1 MNRFLFLLVLS
12 LSGFLTSAQVNVKLS
27 MDQQLDG
34 KPFAY
39 QQATQS
45 DQGYAFEMTRL
56 QYYVSEIKLI
66 HDGGII
72 TPVPDFYI
80 LIDSDIRAEFE
91 LGSYDITTLEKLEF
105 SIGVDNAHNHLD
117 PASYPNDHPL
127 APQNPSM
134 HWGWTAGYRFIAIEG
149 FAGADS
155 NSLNN
160 YYEIHTIGDQN
171 YRVIS
176 LDVTGELNDD
186 IMEIRIQADYE
197 KFLNNVDVSSG
208 LISHGATGAS
218 RTIADNATSVFSA
231 TQMTSVIDADVH
243 GSFEMFPNPATT
255 LSTVNVDMPGYK
267 NITCT
272 VMDLAGQVLYTKEIT
287 GANQSFVLETNW
299 QPGIY
304 FVRLTD
310 KDKLLAIRKLIVE

>member
-1 MNRFLFLLVLS
+1 MNRFFLLLLVMF
-12 LSGFLTSAQVNVKLS
+12 SGFTISAQVNVKLY
-27 MDQQLDG
+27 MDQLLGG

-39 QQATQS
+39 NQATTS
-45 DQGYAFEMTRL
+45 DLGYAFEMTRL
-56 QYYVSEIKLI
+56 QYYISEIRLV

-72 TPVPDFYI
+72 TPVSDLYI
-80 LIDSDIRAEFE
+80 LVDSDIRAEFE
-91 LGSYDITTLEKLEF
+91 LGSYDIISLEKLEF

-117 PASYPNDHPL
+117 PASYPNGHPL

-134 HWGWTAGYRFIAIEG
+134 HWGWTSGYRFIAIEG

-155 NSLNN
+155 NSLSNE
-160 YYEIHTIGDQN
+160 YQIHTIGDQN
-171 YRVIS
+171 YKVIS
-176 LDVTGELNDD
+176 LDVTGELNGD

-197 KFLNNVDVSSG
+197 KFLYNVDVSSG

-231 TQMTSVIDADVH
+231 TQMTSVIDSDVY

-255 LSTVNVDMPGYK
+255 LSTVNLDMPGYM

-272 VMDLAGQVLYTKEIT
+272 VMDLTGKVLYTKHLDGSTE
-287 GANQSFVLETNW
+287 SFLLETVW
-299 QPGIY
+299 QQGIY
-304 FVRLTD
+304 FVGLSTG
-310 KDKLLAIRKLIVE
+310 KELLAIEKLVIH